1 MLTLK
6 HKQIETVEQGATHLA
21 NSLRIDFKDGVIGPA
36 KPVIGR
42 LRNQYIME
50 IMLKLPKDI
59 KSVNHAKMA
68 IVHHINLMLAEKQY
82 KSILVIV
89 NVDPV

>member
-1 MLTLK
+1 M
-6 HKQIETVEQGATHLA
+6 IFYPCGV
-21 NSLRIDFKDGVIGPA
+21 SLRIDFKDGVVGPA

-59 KSVNHAKMA
+59 KSVNHAKSA
-68 IVHHINLMLAEKQY
+68 IVHHINLMLAEKQF